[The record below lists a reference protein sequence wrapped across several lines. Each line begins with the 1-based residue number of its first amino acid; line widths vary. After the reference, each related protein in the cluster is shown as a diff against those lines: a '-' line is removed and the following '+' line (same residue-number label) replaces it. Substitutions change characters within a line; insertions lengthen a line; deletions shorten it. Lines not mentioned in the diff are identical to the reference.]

1 MGELWS
7 RLRRK
12 PGHAVLM
19 AIASVL
25 ANLLGLASS
34 LYVIQ
39 VLNRYVSNGVDATLV
54 TLTVGVFLAILF
66 EFGFRSSRM
75 KLAAAVSGD
84 PDHRMGVGAFGIL
97 TAARLGALDKVP
109 SGDRRE
115 ALSGLEQVEGAYSAP
130 NLTALM
136 DLPFALLYVAA
147 IYLFS
152 PPLAIIV
159 GIAICAVAVFG
170 IVNQIALRPV
180 TEKLAEHQAIG
191 HGLIGTTTTTA
202 ESVRAFGAGDRLV
215 RDWAANLAIV
225 QGLRRR
231 LARKQG
237 GLQSLTQSAQG
248 FMSAAVI
255 AFGATLVVAGELDV
269 GMMIGANLLAA
280 RALQPVTRV
289 AQLSEALVKARQAR
303 ARVEALAELPVE
315 PGEGAA
321 LREYEGKL
329 ELRDI
334 AYTPP
339 GAPAPLFEDLSVT
352 LEPGAVVALVG
363 KNGAGKT
370 TLLRLIAGLIEPDR
384 GQVLADNVDIRQ
396 LVPGWWRRQLVY
408 LPQEPTFINASIRD
422 NLKMQK
428 PDLSDDLLE
437 ALLERSGAARFVHE
451 TQRGLDTVITHN
463 GMTLARGVRRRLAVT
478 RALATGGR
486 LVLFDEPTEGMDDEG
501 TRKMYETLIQLARAG
516 RTILVSSHDPR
527 IVGGAKV
534 RIDLDSKPR
543 PTIQTVS
550 DTPPANSPAWT
561 EGARSE
567 PSRPSAGKAAE

>member
-1 MGELWS
+1 
-7 RLRRK
+7 
-12 PGHAVLM
+12 
-19 AIASVL
+19 
-25 ANLLGLASS
+25 
-34 LYVIQ
+34 
-39 VLNRYVSNGVDATLV
+39 
-54 TLTVGVFLAILF
+54 
-66 EFGFRSSRM
+66 
-75 KLAAAVSGD
+75 
-84 PDHRMGVGAFGIL
+84 
-97 TAARLGALDKVP
+97 
-109 SGDRRE
+109 
-115 ALSGLEQVEGAYSAP
+115 
-130 NLTALM
+130 
-136 DLPFALLYVAA
+136 
-147 IYLFS
+147 
-152 PPLAIIV
+152 
-159 GIAICAVAVFG
+159 
-170 IVNQIALRPV
+170 
-180 TEKLAEHQAIG
+180 
-191 HGLIGTTTTTA
+191 
-202 ESVRAFGAGDRLV
+202 
-215 RDWAANLAIV
+215 
-225 QGLRRR
+225 
-231 LARKQG
+231 
-237 GLQSLTQSAQG
+237 
-248 FMSAAVI
+248 
-255 AFGATLVVAGELDV
+255 
-269 GMMIGANLLAA
+269 
-280 RALQPVTRV
+280 
-289 AQLSEALVKARQAR
+289 VKARQAR

-561 EGARSE
+561 EGARAE